1 MENKLDLSVILPLKS
16 ANAID
21 FRDYFEKAILSLKNQ
36 QDAQFE
42 ELIIVHTE
50 EEPLIKFLEEFDFGD
65 IQVRGLIWDKEPNFS
80 SQVNFGIENA
90 KTEWVTILEFDDE
103 YSSIW
108 FRNVKKYMGV
118 YPDVDGFLPIVVDV
132 NDKGVFAGF
141 TNEAS
146 FAANFTQEIG
156 FLTNDTLHNYQNF
169 QTSGMVFRKRL
180 VEDFGGFK
188 SNFKLTF
195 VYEFLLRMTFNSAKL
210 LTIPRIGYKHMNLRH
225 GSIFW
230 NYKNGSDVLTDGE
243 VRFWIQSAK
252 QEYFFTDERAIK
264 YEQEV

>member
-1 MENKLDLSVILPLKS
+1 MEKINLSVILPIKS

-21 FRDYFEKAILSLKNQ
+21 FADYFEKCILSLKNQ
-36 QDAQFE
+36 QISFE
-42 ELIIVHTE
+42 ELIIVHSE
-50 EEPLIKFLEEFDFGD
+50 EEKLIKFLEEFDFGD
-65 IQVRGLIWDKEPNFS
+65 ITVRGLIWNHEPNFAN
-80 SQVNFGIENA
+80 QVNYGIENS

-103 YSSIW
+103 FSAIW
-108 FRNVKKYMGV
+108 FKNVHKYMGY

-132 NDKGVFAGF
+132 NEKGVFAGF

-156 FLTNDTLHNYQNF
+156 YLTNDTLHNYQNF
-169 QTSGMVFRKRL
+169 QSSGMVFRKRL

-195 VYEFLLRMTFNSAKL
+195 VYEFLLRLTFNSAKL
-210 LTIPRIGYKHMNLRH
+210 LTIPRIGYKHMNLRP
-225 GSIFW
+225 GSVFW
-230 NYKNGSDVLTDGE
+230 NYKLGENVLSEGE
-243 VRFWIQSAK
+243 VKFWIQSAK
-252 QEYFFTDERAIK
+252 QEYFFKDERAIK